1 MNDLLNNQTLT
12 YLMGPVVGAIIGL
25 ITNYVAIRMLFRPK
39 RAHYIGKWQIPFTP
53 GLIPKEKPRIAAAVG
68 RAVGG
73 ELINA
78 ESLNKTLLSDS
89 MLGKIEGFID
99 RKLEENKDNTRT
111 LRELAGDLLSSEK
124 SEQLITELK
133 AGLCATLYQKLIQ
146 MNPGEK
152 VAAAAMEEIKG
163 HSLYS
168 SLSFLISDKLLNNIR
183 EHIVTT
189 VDDMAA
195 DRGDTLIKKGV
206 DSEVDA
212 LLGLSVANLYHRFEG
227 DIPQI
232 RTFLIDFYK
241 RIVTEYLEISVR
253 SIDIPGL
260 AEEQINALDV
270 DQTEELIFSIMRREL
285 NAIVYLGGLLGF
297 LMGIVMIFF

>member
-12 YLMGPVVGAIIGL
+12 YLVGPVVGAIIGL

-39 RAHYIGKWQIPFTP
+39 RAHFIGKWQIPFTP
-53 GLIPKEKPRIAAAVG
+53 GLIPKEKPRIATAVG

-133 AGLCATLYQKLIQ
+133 AGLCATLYQKLLQ

-195 DRGDTLIKKGV
+195 DRGETLIKKGV

-212 LLGLSVANLYHRFEG
+212 LLVLSVANLYHRFEG

-270 DQTEELIFSIMRREL
+270 DQTEELIFSIMKREL